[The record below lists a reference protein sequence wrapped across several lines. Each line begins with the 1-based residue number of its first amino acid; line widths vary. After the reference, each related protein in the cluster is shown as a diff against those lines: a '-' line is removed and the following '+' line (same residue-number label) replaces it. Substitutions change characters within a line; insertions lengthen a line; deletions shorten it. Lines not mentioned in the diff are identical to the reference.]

1 MSTESKIYIFCDN
14 FFSLRI
20 CDRVSKM
27 NISYTLIFAIN
38 LFEKLVN
45 NCSWIKRLMILYAK
59 NADKVYVQDMDTF
72 QLLNKQHVS
81 SELLNT
87 EYKNV
92 LLNNMYEYTSI
103 NNAEVINLND
113 SIINSDLYEALN
125 KYDISINDV
134 ILFAYGGQG
143 FIYKGFSRLLSL
155 DVVIKMPNTNDI
167 ELSRK
172 NILKEERLFK
182 QAQSKNLDG
191 LPTVYSSNTTGKY
204 MVKEFINGIPMDII
218 IKNNI
223 YFPLEDFLDFA
234 AKIFNFFHNDL
245 GYIIEDFKA
254 QNIVQDINKKW
265 FLIDIGSVKSN
276 YNSHNIS
283 LLEQPIVGSRMYLHC
298 PPELLLKEYTK
309 CSIKIDYFSLGVLC
323 YLVIVGEFPYSNSES
338 NLNKVYQQYYTEY
351 KDAIR
356 KLKKYSENYNY
367 LIIDFIISCLNPNC
381 DDRTSEMIN
390 TNYNK
395 FLLNI

>member
-1 MSTESKIYIFCDN
+1 
-14 FFSLRI
+14 
-20 CDRVSKM
+20 
-27 NISYTLIFAIN
+27 
-38 LFEKLVN
+38 
-45 NCSWIKRLMILYAK
+45 
-59 NADKVYVQDMDTF
+59 
-72 QLLNKQHVS
+72 
-81 SELLNT
+81 
-87 EYKNV
+87 
-92 LLNNMYEYTSI
+92 MYEYTSI

-155 DVVIKMPNTNDI
+155 DVAIKMPNTNDI

-204 MVKEFINGIPMDII
+204 MVKGFINGIPMDII

-254 QNIVQDINKKW
+254 QNIVQDTL
-265 FLIDIGSVKSN
+265 F
-276 YNSHNIS
+276 
-283 LLEQPIVGSRMYLHC
+283 
-298 PPELLLKEYTK
+298 
-309 CSIKIDYFSLGVLC
+309 
-323 YLVIVGEFPYSNSES
+323 
-338 NLNKVYQQYYTEY
+338 
-351 KDAIR
+351 
-356 KLKKYSENYNY
+356 
-367 LIIDFIISCLNPNC
+367 
-381 DDRTSEMIN
+381 RTVV
-390 TNYNK
+390 
-395 FLLNI
+395 